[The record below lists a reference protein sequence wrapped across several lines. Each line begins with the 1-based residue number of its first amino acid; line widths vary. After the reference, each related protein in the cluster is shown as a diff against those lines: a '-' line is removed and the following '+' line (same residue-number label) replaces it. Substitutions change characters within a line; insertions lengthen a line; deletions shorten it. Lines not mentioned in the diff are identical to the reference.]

1 MSVIPKLPS
10 YPLSSIK
17 TGSYTP
23 GGEYVIFNTG
33 LEYVGSYFSILGRD
47 IAYTGK
53 FPYDPNNESSST
65 PKSTSNVPLKSFS
78 ALGITDPGDPKIP
91 AEFSPVPLLEHYQN
105 TVIPR
110 FFARDLIKNQYREIS
125 LDDYIKIKKKN
136 PAWDWKNWQV
146 KTVHQGW
153 KLNDLLRIC
162 YLHNKTRIL
171 YMDKGEVFPPPATS
185 SPALPIIGIS
195 DIDEND
201 PIPWPGFKEWF
212 TNNNWVERYFF
223 NKNSSEYLRLTGK
236 TTTLTGSAITTQ
248 NALDDPK
255 NIYTVDDPKIP
266 IEFKA
271 YIPYA
276 TTGPELAIFTEF
288 YCEVLEDVEVAP
300 GGANLTPIKLSYIY
314 KGNFFNTTDTYFRCN
329 LSEIFLPSP
338 KNPNAVLTSPRPE
351 LAFKHNGTPYPSGQF
366 CKTIEGQFFAG
377 NLPPSAILYNPA
389 IKYSDSP
396 RELLEVKKT
405 LPISD
410 ATPNSQIQEAWVYL
424 VNNLGPKQDFQTIP
438 YSNGKLSINTKAF
451 DGKISQPFLFAE
463 EANAGVLKL
472 DRRYFSEIP
481 YNSQTSFQVRKIFYK
496 YVTRD
501 LKYFLKENLSLI
513 NSFTTS
519 NQEVPTEY
527 FYEGWIHYFD
537 PITNEDNQYFNAP
550 NIDPQIEFS
559 RYAFYTP
566 GEALPFS
573 NNNFWGVRTG
583 VLPSSESN
591 IVFRLSFGAGSYSF

>member
-1 MSVIPKLPS
+1 MSIIPKLPS
-10 YPLSSIK
+10 YPLSSIQ
-17 TGSYTP
+17 TGSYTS
-23 GGEYVIFNTG
+23 GGEYVIYNTG

-53 FPYDPNNESSST
+53 FPYDPNNESTST
-65 PKSTSNVPLKSFS
+65 PKSTSNIPLKSFS
-78 ALGITDPGDPKIP
+78 SLGITDPGDPKIP

-105 TVIPR
+105 TVMPR

-125 LDDYIKIKKKN
+125 FDDYIKIKKKN

-146 KTVHQGW
+146 KTIHQGW
-153 KLNDLLRIC
+153 KLNDLFRSC

-171 YMDKGEVFPPPATS
+171 YMDKGEVFPPPSTPPVTPPLLA
-185 SPALPIIGIS
+185 IS

-212 TNNNWVERYFF
+212 TDNTWVERYFF
-223 NKNSSEYLRLTGK
+223 NKNSSEYLKFSGNKRDIQ
-236 TTTLTGSAITTQ
+236 SATSTQ
-248 NALDDPK
+248 AALDDPQ

-276 TTGPELAIFTEF
+276 TTGPELSIFTEF
-288 YCEVLEDVEVAP
+288 FCEVEQDVEIAP
-300 GGANLTPIKLSYIY
+300 GGINLTPIKLPPNEVF
-314 KGNFFNTTDTYFRCN
+314 KFRENDTYFRCN

-338 KNPNAVLTSPRPE
+338 KNPNAVLTNPRPE
-351 LAFKHNGTPYPSGQF
+351 LAFKHNGISYPSGQF
-366 CKTIEGQFFAG
+366 CKTQQGQFFAG
-377 NLPPSAILYNPA
+377 NLPPSTSKYNPA
-389 IKYSDSP
+389 VKYPDSP

-424 VNNLGPKQDFQTIP
+424 VNDLGPKKDFQTIP
-438 YSNGKLSINTKAF
+438 YLNGKLSINTKAF

-496 YVTRD
+496 YVTKD
-501 LKYFLKENLSLI
+501 LKYFLKKDLSLI
-513 NSFTTS
+513 NSFTTAD
-519 NQEVPTEY
+519 QEVPTEY

-537 PITNEDNQYFNAP
+537 PITNEDNPYFNIP
-550 NIDPQIEFS
+550 NTDPSTEFL

-573 NNNFWGVRTG
+573 NANYWGIRTG
-583 VLPSSESN
+583 VLPSTDSD
-591 IVFRLSFGAGSYSF
+591 IVFRLNYNISYSF